1 MVFTGRATIFAILA
15 IKRLHPLPIRQTKAM
30 RKYKY
35 KLGLTLIEM
44 IIVVG
49 IIALLVTM
57 IIRLVS
63 RFDNQAKEKGLE
75 STYTLLDGALQEY
88 HEFTDGFPEQSENDS
103 SNAAAHSE
111 YLYQKLHSIPQSREM
126 LDKINDSLIENKYG
140 TSDTLPEIYD
150 PWGTALDYI
159 YTPGDNF
166 PLMISAGRDKNF
178 ETNDD
183 ISSKKIE

>member
-1 MVFTGRATIFAILA
+1 
-15 IKRLHPLPIRQTKAM
+15 M

-44 IIVVG
+44 VVVVG
-49 IIALLVTM
+49 IIALLVSM

-75 STYTLLDGALQEY
+75 STYTLLEGALQEY
-88 HEFTDGFPEQSENDS
+88 YEFTDSFPEQRETDF

-111 YLYQKLHSIPQSREM
+111 YLYQELHSILESREI

-140 TSDTLPEIYD
+140 TSDTSPEIYD
-150 PWGTALDYI
+150 PWGTALDYR

-166 PLMISAGRDKNF
+166 PLLVSAGRDKNF
-178 ETNDD
+178 GTKDD
-183 ISSKKIE
+183 INSKKTE